1 MAGGSWLVRVY
12 SGLFRHG
19 LARLG
24 EARQVWIGSRRYGG
38 AVQGPD
44 RFGKARPGKAGW
56 VRRGVLSSGC
66 FGWDLARIGRFGL
79 RWRGNA
85 VRVGAS

>member
-1 MAGGSWLVRVY
+1 MAGGSWLVTVY

-24 EARQVWIGSRRYGG
+24 EVGQ
-38 AVQGPD
+38 
-44 RFGKARPGKAGW
+44 GKAGWAGCGESCYGNEGIGKAGW

-85 VRVGAS
+85 VRVGVS